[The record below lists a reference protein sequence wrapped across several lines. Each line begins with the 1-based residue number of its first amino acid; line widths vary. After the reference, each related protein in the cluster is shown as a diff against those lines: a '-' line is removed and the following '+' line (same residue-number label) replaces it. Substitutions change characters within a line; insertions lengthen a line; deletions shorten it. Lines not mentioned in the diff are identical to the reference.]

1 MRLGLAISKQWFEDD
16 EFENPEGF
24 DYHAALIWNP
34 TPLLTVTLAADRTI
48 EPESIEGIAGS
59 VQDAVALTA
68 AWSATSALT
77 LTPIFRVYNDDYIEE
92 KNHKNNEEEE
102 QDNIDI
108 EDFAWQ
114 AGVTADYAL
123 NRMWSL
129 GAHYTFTERDAEARM
144 MLILGMS
151 VIS

>member
-1 MRLGLAISKQWFEDD
+1 M
-16 EFENPEGF
+16 
-24 DYHAALIWNP
+24 
-34 TPLLTVTLAADRTI
+34 TLAADRTI

-114 AGVTADYAL
+114 AGS
-123 NRMWSL
+123 RRIMP
-129 GAHYTFTERDAEARM
+129 
-144 MLILGMS
+144 
-151 VIS
+151 

>member
-1 MRLGLAISKQWFEDD
+1 M
-16 EFENPEGF
+16 
-24 DYHAALIWNP
+24 
-34 TPLLTVTLAADRTI
+34 
-48 EPESIEGIAGS
+48 
-59 VQDAVALTA
+59 QDAVALTA

-129 GAHYTFTERDAEARM
+129 GAHYTFTERDAEADEDGD
-144 MLILGMS
+144 LGYERHF
-151 VIS
+151 VGVYAKARL